1 VFETGGMMLCAGE
14 RSLAQL
20 SLSYY
25 FSGTITGQHEDER
38 CVVRLVR
45 RLVRDGDI
53 FFDLGANFGFY
64 SLYVAPLCG
73 KTGGVH
79 AFEANPLL
87 IPNLRRSVELNR
99 ECENIYLNGL
109 AVGKESGG
117 YLPLYDPDRIGCSS
131 LYPHEWLNRGS
142 RVLVPVVTIDEY
154 VREKRIQRID
164 VMKIDI
170 EGAELDALRGMEETL
185 RTFPPKL
192 IICELTL
199 LPEQDNSLRRSPEVM
214 WRAPTAAD
222 PRELADFLKQRGYE
236 LWNIA
241 DDGRLFTSEISKLTA
256 ASLKL
261 ANVAFVRPELQRL
274 RPEVFVCQQY
284 MTGHH
289 QPPHLVQPGVMAEV
303 GREQQQ
309 PVQAK

>member
-25 FSGTITGQHEDER
+25 FSATITGQHEDER

-45 RLVRDGDI
+45 RLIREGDI

-64 SLYVAPLCG
+64 SFYVAPLCG

-79 AFEANPLL
+79 AFEANPFL
-87 IPNLRRSVELNR
+87 IPHLRRSVELNR
-99 ECENIYLNGL
+99 ECGNICLNGL
-109 AVGKESGG
+109 AVGMKSGG

-154 VREKRIQRID
+154 VREKRIPRID

-185 RTFPPKL
+185 RVCPPKL

-199 LPEQDNSLRRSPEVM
+199 LPELNDALRRSPEVTQ
-214 WRAPTAAD
+214 RAQSAAD
-222 PRELADFLKQRGYE
+222 PRELVDFLRQREYE

-241 DDGRLFTSEISKLTA
+241 DDGRLYVCAASELTTP
-256 ASLKL
+256 SLKL
-261 ANVAFVRPELQRL
+261 ANVAFVRPELQRF
-274 RPEVFVCQQY
+274 RPDLFVCRQRATELGQQD
-284 MTGHH
+284 T
-289 QPPHLVQPGVMAEV
+289 LVQPSVLVNGCF
-303 GREQQQ
+303 G
-309 PVQAK
+309 